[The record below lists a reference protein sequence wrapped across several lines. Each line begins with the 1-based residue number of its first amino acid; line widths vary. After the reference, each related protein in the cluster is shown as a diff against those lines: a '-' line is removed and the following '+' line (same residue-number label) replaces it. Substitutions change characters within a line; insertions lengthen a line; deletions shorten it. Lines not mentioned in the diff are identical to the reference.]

1 MLNQLPY
8 DVKHALRGVLR
19 DRAFTFV
26 ALLSIGLGVGAN
38 SAIFSL
44 VHQALLRQLPVPE
57 PERLVLLSWNGGV
70 VGNRGGSGEPLPP
83 PMFPGPQGEEQ
94 VVDGVIARPPP
105 PNHP

>member
-1 MLNQLPY
+1 MLEQLRY
-8 DVKHALRGVLR
+8 DVKHAVRGLLR
-19 DRAFTFV
+19 DRAFTAI

-70 VGNRGGSGEPLPP
+70 LGSRGGRG
-83 PMFPGPQGEEQ
+83 
-94 VVDGVIARPPP
+94 DPPP
-105 PNHP
+105 PPTVPDPKGGKHGVRRALPPHPTPDH